1 MGSVTAAD
9 PQTEPAREREQGRER
24 DPREAGPEGS
34 GSEAEAGGPIA
45 SLGSWMAILG
55 AIRLVCAIADYA
67 AEWRAAVAGA
77 GAVGDAGGFWRYA
90 AEHPPFHLLIAAWP
104 AAIGLI
110 LLRSRWHELVKVG
123 AVTFVVMSV
132 GGILSAM
139 AEWGD
144 LPRRFVTIGSFRV
157 SRISLLRLSDSA
169 LATSLAGIVQ
179 LLLELITGLRA
190 SAWAFR
196 LLDRADGAEVDRRE
210 AARRVRLGR
219 LALLGSLVFLVLTV
233 RLPGWS
239 PYLEL
244 ATRSKFLRDLL
255 IGEDR
260 PSRRGEQRPL
270 PTQAGWLRDGMLLFD
285 QALGDWVE
293 GRYARSRDTYLR
305 LMAIV
310 DPLSPSSLNLG
321 ERHFVSR
328 SYNNIAWL
336 LATCPDEGL
345 QDSKAAVKFAR
356 RAVEF
361 APGDGEIWNTL
372 GVAYFRV
379 GDMEQSRNALYRSM
393 ELRNEGTSHD
403 WFFLAMIH
411 QREGR
416 KERAREWYDKAAQWS
431 KQPDAEGEELYR
443 FQCEAAEALGLP
455 RPAAPEH
462 LATRPRVPTTIRP
475 PRMRSRLRLYE
486 DARPR

>member
-9 PQTEPAREREQGRER
+9 PQIERERERERER

-34 GSEAEAGGPIA
+34 GGGGPIA

-67 AEWRAAVAGA
+67 AEWRAAIRMADAEAGA
-77 GAVGDAGGFWRYA
+77 FWRYA
-90 AEHPPFHLLIAAWP
+90 AEHPPVHLLIAAWP

-123 AVTFVVMSV
+123 AVTFVLMSV
-132 GGILSAM
+132 CGILSAM
-139 AEWGD
+139 GEWGGV
-144 LPRRFVTIGSFRV
+144 PRGFVTIGSFRV
-157 SRISLLRLSDSA
+157 SRLSLLWLSDSG
-169 LATSLAGIVQ
+169 LATCLAGAVQ

-196 LLDRADGAEVDRRE
+196 SLNRADGAEVDRRE
-210 AARRVRLGR
+210 AARRMRLGR
-219 LALLGSLVFLVLTV
+219 LALLGSLAFVVLTV

-255 IGEDR
+255 IGENGTR
-260 PSRRGEQRPL
+260 HTVEQRPR
-270 PTQAGWLRDGMLLFD
+270 PAPSAWLRDGMLLYD
-285 QALGDWVE
+285 QASEDWAE

-305 LMAIV
+305 LMALL

-321 ERHFVSR
+321 ERRFVCL
-328 SYNNIAWL
+328 SYNNLAWL
-336 LATCPDEGL
+336 LATCPDVGL
-345 QDSKAAVKFAR
+345 RDGKAAVRFAR
-356 RAVEF
+356 RALEF
-361 APGDGEIWNTL
+361 APNDGDTWNTL
-372 GVAYFRV
+372 GVAYFRS

-393 ELRNEGTSHD
+393 ELQNEGTSHD

-416 KERAREWYDKAAQWS
+416 KERAREWYNKAAQWS
-431 KQPDAEGEELYR
+431 KQADPENEELYR

-455 RPAAPEH
+455 RPAAREH
-462 LATRPRVPTTIRP
+462 LARRSLGPTTLRPPHMRSRFRLNEDATRPR
-475 PRMRSRLRLYE
+475 
-486 DARPR
+486 